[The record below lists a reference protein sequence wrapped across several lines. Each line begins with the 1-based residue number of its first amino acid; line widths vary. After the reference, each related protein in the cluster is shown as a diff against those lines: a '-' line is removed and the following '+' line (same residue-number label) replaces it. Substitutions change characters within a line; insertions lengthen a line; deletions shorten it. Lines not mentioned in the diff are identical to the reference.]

1 MNEEL
6 IEAAELGEEARK
18 FIESDLGKAMIDLA
32 AREVGIAQDKLLT
45 VDASDQKA
53 VRDLQNQAW
62 LGNKFKEWLEEII
75 DRADGA
81 LAIFKQQ
88 QEIQ

>member
-6 IEAAELGEEARK
+6 IEAAELGEKARE

-45 VDASDQKA
+45 VDAADQKA